1 MNTFRATF
9 AGRSDG
15 LVLPSADNEKIE
27 TYVAKQSRTRGDVE
41 SVPFPRKVDF
51 WAFSICAALAMNLPP
66 KDGVISRWGT
76 RFIYAYQGI
85 LDENLSALLAV
96 IAAARMGHDHPD
108 VDNPA
113 KIIELANRL
122 AGSGCP
128 VVLQKLSE
136 DTLRTTPLDRVISL
150 ARSLQDRDRINE

>member
-15 LVLPSADNEKIE
+15 LVLPSADKEKIE

-41 SVPFPRKVDF
+41 SVPFPRQVDF
-51 WAFSICAALAMNLPP
+51 WAFSICAALAKDLPP
-66 KDGVISRWGT
+66 KGGTVSRWGT

-96 IAAARMGHDHPD
+96 VATARMGHDHPD
-108 VDNPA
+108 VDNPSR
-113 KIIELANRL
+113 IIELANRL
-122 AGSGCP
+122 AGAGCP
-128 VVLQKLSE
+128 YVLRKLSE
-136 DTLRTTPLDRVISL
+136 DALRTTPLDRVISL
-150 ARSLQDRDRINE
+150 ARSLQNHVRISE